1 MTRTLWILAVLSLAL
16 PRAASAD
23 PDRADRIKVAVVPG
37 IAVNLDAA
45 RVDALSQDL
54 ANALQTELDI
64 DAVGGVEVRRKLPE
78 AGLQP
83 DCVANQACIADVARR
98 LEATQ
103 LLFVVMIDTGTG
115 GAIQVDSTWIDP
127 KAHKSVSR
135 PAIDIAAIAEA
146 KSRFSDAAQQ
156 LLPDAPVR
164 PKPTGMGRF
173 SEPVP
178 RHFTLPTY
186 VTAGATAVG
195 IGLGIGFGLR
205 ARSKYKDCED
215 MAPLGAE
222 CSQDRK
228 SSIRHTAVVADI
240 GWVVALGGTIATA
253 VLYATSAEAP
263 HIIVEPAPGGATVS
277 AVGRFW

>member
-1 MTRTLWILAVLSLAL
+1 MTRTGFVLAILLFAL
-16 PRAASAD
+16 PRPASAD
-23 PDRADRIKVAVVPG
+23 RVKVAVVPG

-54 ANALQTELDI
+54 ANALQSELDI
-64 DAVGGVEVRRKLPE
+64 DAIGGVEVRRKLPE
-78 AGLQP
+78 AGLQA

-115 GAIQVDSTWIDP
+115 GAIQVDSTWVEP
-127 KAHKSVSR
+127 ASHKSASR

-146 KSRFSDAAQQ
+146 KSRFADAAQQ

-173 SEPVP
+173 SEAVP

-195 IGLGIGFGLR
+195 LGFGVGFGLR

-215 MAPLGAE
+215 GAIACPE
-222 CSQDRK
+222 DRK
-228 SSIRHTAVVADI
+228 SSIRHTALIADLGWIVA
-240 GWVVALGGTIATA
+240 VGGTIATA

-263 HIIVEPAPGGATVS
+263 HVIVEPAPGGATVS

>member
-1 MTRTLWILAVLSLAL
+1 MMRSGFILAMLLLAL
-16 PRAASAD
+16 PRLASAD
-23 PDRADRIKVAVVPG
+23 RLKVAVVPG

-54 ANALQTELDI
+54 ASALVAELDI
-64 DAVGGVEVRRKLPE
+64 DAVGGIEVRRKLPE

-98 LEATQ
+98 LEVHQ

-115 GAIQVDSTWIDP
+115 GAIQVDSTWVDVV
-127 KAHKSVSR
+127 AHKSASR

-146 KSRFSDAAQQ
+146 KERFADAAQQ

-173 SEPVP
+173 SDPVP

-186 VTAGATAVG
+186 VTAAATAA
-195 IGLGIGFGLR
+195 GLGVGIGFGLR
-205 ARSKYKDCED
+205 TRSKYKECEQL
-215 MAPLGAE
+215 APDAE
-222 CSQDRK
+222 CSRDRRD
-228 SSIRHTAVVADI
+228 SIRNTALIADI
-240 GWVVALGGTIATA
+240 GWVIAVGGTIATA
-253 VLYATSAEAP
+253 VLYSTWAEGS
-263 HIIVEPAPGGATVS
+263 HVIVEPTPGGATVT
-277 AVGRFW
+277 AVGTF